1 MKIEQ
6 TGKFCR
12 ESGGEE
18 VGEGRDRVRDITQ
31 MAFCSKHPER
41 RGQVWAAEG

>member
-31 MAFCSKHPER
+31 MAFCSTFTFIFRKMQCDP
-41 RGQVWAAEG
+41 